1 MSQAEDMTAQTAGQ
15 ETDQNHAVLDHEE
28 ISRLMVRA
36 RDAQYNPDAPRVK
49 AKGSFESRS
58 LVQLAM
64 AAQQKRDSEAALAAA
79 DTPAADPSE
88 ELPQA
93 DAEAEN
99 QQPAA
104 AEAAVDAAE
113 GIGENAGENAGE
125 DAAEDEV
132 EQVFTKAELAAEYE
146 RGVAAGKEAGHKAGH
161 AEGHAA
167 GLTEGQAK
175 AAGELE
181 ATIQKFEQAA
191 QALSQSNAVDL
202 TRLEASLHDAV
213 ARLAADRAG
222 VAIDAMPEGLAGRI
236 EAMVAKIVAS
246 TEHPVISLNPE
257 DLAVI
262 APLAEQR
269 EALKAYH
276 FEADANLARGDICVS
291 ANGISVADTISG
303 RMQSIPGAD
312 AAAPVADAP
321 ATEALTDAE
330 APAEAKAEAPID
342 APAEEPA
349 EEPAKAEAP
358 AETSETP
365 QESSAAPSVTDP
377 DEA

>member
-36 RDAQYNPDAPRVK
+36 RDAQYNPDVPRVK

-79 DTPAADPSE
+79 DTPAADLSE

-93 DAEAEN
+93 DTEVEN

-113 GIGENAGENAGE
+113 DIGENAGENAGE

-146 RGVAAGKEAGHKAGH
+146 RGVAAGREAGHKAGH

-291 ANGISVADTISG
+291 ADGISVADTISG

-330 APAEAKAEAPID
+330 APAEAKAEAP
-342 APAEEPA
+342 AETSETPQ
-349 EEPAKAEAP
+349 ESP

-365 QESSAAPSVTDP
+365 QESSAAPSATDP

>member
-1 MSQAEDMTAQTAGQ
+1 MNQAEDMAAQTTGQTTGQ
-15 ETDQNHAVLDHEE
+15 ETDQNHPVLDHEE

-36 RDAQYNPDAPRVK
+36 RDAQYNPDAPRLK
-49 AKGSFESRS
+49 AKGAFEARS

-64 AAQQKRDSEAALAAA
+64 AAQQKRDSEAVSPVEDDATA
-79 DTPAADPSE
+79 DISEETPQAEMATENQAPAADDP
-88 ELPQA
+88 
-93 DAEAEN
+93 DAEADG
-99 QQPAA
+99 
-104 AEAAVDAAE
+104 AEETVE
-113 GIGENAGENAGE
+113 HTE
-125 DAAEDEV
+125 EDEI

-146 RGVAAGKEAGHKAGH
+146 RGVAAGRDAGQKAGH
-161 AEGHAA
+161 AEGHAS

-191 QALSQSNAVDL
+191 QALSQTNAVDL

-222 VAIDAMPEGLAGRI
+222 VAIDAMPEGLAKRI
-236 EAMVAKIVAS
+236 EAMMAKIVAS

-269 EALKAYH
+269 EALKAYQ
-276 FEADANLARGDICVS
+276 FEADASLGRGDIHVT
-291 ANGISVADTISG
+291 ADGISVADTISG
-303 RMQSIPGAD
+303 RMQSIPGPDAAVSAEDAVATEVPTSAAAD
-312 AAAPVADAP
+312 AETAAETLPETP
-321 ATEALTDAE
+321 TETPKE
-330 APAEAKAEAPID
+330 PPAEPSAEP
-342 APAEEPA
+342 PA
-349 EEPAKAEAP
+349 
-358 AETSETP
+358 S
-365 QESSAAPSVTDP
+365 DP

>member
-79 DTPAADPSE
+79 DTPAADLSE

-93 DAEAEN
+93 DTEAEN

-104 AEAAVDAAE
+104 VEAAVDAAE
-113 GIGENAGENAGE
+113 DIGENAGENADGNAGE

-181 ATIQKFEQAA
+181 ATIQKFEAAA

-291 ANGISVADTISG
+291 ADGISVADTISG

-330 APAEAKAEAPID
+330 APAEAKAEAP
-342 APAEEPA
+342 AETSETPQ
-349 EEPAKAEAP
+349 ESP

-365 QESSAAPSVTDP
+365 QESSAAPSATDP

>member
-36 RDAQYNPDAPRVK
+36 RDAQYTPDAPRVK

-79 DTPAADPSE
+79 DTPAADLSE

-93 DAEAEN
+93 DTEAEN

-104 AEAAVDAAE
+104 VEAAVDAAE
-113 GIGENAGENAGE
+113 DIGENAGE

-146 RGVAAGKEAGHKAGH
+146 CGVAAGREAGHKAGH

-291 ANGISVADTISG
+291 ADGISVADTISG

-330 APAEAKAEAPID
+330 APAEAKAEAP
-342 APAEEPA
+342 AETSETPQ
-349 EEPAKAEAP
+349 EAP

-365 QESSAAPSVTDP
+365 QESSAAPSATDP